1 MEVQTYNP
9 STGESGSMGYTAN
22 SDMEV
27 KEGGKE
33 TLVLKRPTSFPYPP
47 RLWEGLDWVVCSFAP
62 PFPTR

>member
-1 MEVQTYNP
+1 
-9 STGESGSMGYTAN
+9 MGYTAN
-22 SDMEV
+22 SDTEV